1 MPPMFDFDRPGMFNA
16 RNLIAGALAVVVVL
30 GAWFGLRSLFF
41 RGSAAPA
48 PTPGRTR
55 TRCGDASTP
64 PEEPEEVE
72 PPWPTVLVATQ
83 AIFAGDL
90 LQPELLEW
98 RMWRHDIELANAL
111 VQEDDDEEIP
121 ARVLGA
127 AAKLSI
133 AADTPILRNHL
144 VRPGFPGYITAVLA
158 PGHRAVPVRVDDA
171 AANAGI
177 IHPGDSVDLTLVY
190 RQGDLGP
197 VAQVIV
203 SDVRVLS
210 IGARFLAR
218 RTYGMDDLDYT
229 DDSAPSAPSGDI
241 YTLELTPR
249 DADRI
254 ALATTTGEIKLT
266 LRSDHATPEDLD
278 HRALGWAGGSDG
290 LAAPGAGS
298 AADSVRIIRGPSRNE
313 RGLGVV
319 DQETVLFS
327 ATPNEAPSP

>member
-30 GAWFGLRSLFF
+30 GAWFGLRSLF
-41 RGSAAPA
+41 SEEAPPPPPPPA
-48 PTPGRTR
+48 EPEPVAETPPP
-55 TRCGDASTP
+55 P

-111 VQEDDDEEIP
+111 VQDDEEEEIP

-127 AAKLSI
+127 AAKLPI
-133 AADTPILRNHL
+133 APDTPVLRNHL

-278 HRALGWAGGSDG
+278 HRALVG
-290 LAAPGAGS
+290 LEEVMASPPPAPEVAAA
-298 AADSVRIIRGPSRNE
+298 SVRIIRGPSRNE